1 MMKVRF
7 DQKRFIWAVTLLL
20 AMFLIAHSLNAVI
33 AYQIIDPSD
42 HLGPSP
48 TAGRATDSSAADLPS
63 PSPEELSQ
71 HILQSGLFVVP
82 RQRKPH
88 RMGSDAGGIDD
99 AREADD
105 STPPLNLAQKL
116 VLRGTSYGDTRL
128 SIAMIEEISSKTL
141 TLYHLRED
149 IPNAGEL
156 VEIRREGVR
165 IRQGRRE
172 EFLPVTTGDP
182 GEARP
187 MPVSNSLPDPK
198 KKILLDRKEVT
209 TALADLSKLL
219 GQARAVPYFV
229 DGKVNGFHLTIF
241 TPESF
246 FGRIGLI
253 TGDILKRV
261 NGIEIRDPG
270 QVIGLFQQVKDER
283 VVKVDVLRQDRPTT
297 LTYEIR

>member
-1 MMKVRF
+1 MMKTRF
-7 DQKRFIWAVTLLL
+7 DPKRLTWAVTLFV
-20 AMFLIAHSLNAVI
+20 ASFLIAHSINAVI
-33 AYQIIDPSD
+33 ADQITAPSD
-42 HLGPSP
+42 QLSPSP
-48 TAGRATDSSAADLPS
+48 TAGRVTDPSSADLSS
-63 PSPEELSQ
+63 PSPEELSE
-71 HILQSGLFVVP
+71 HILHSGLFVVP
-82 RQRKPH
+82 QQRKQH
-88 RMGSDAGGIDD
+88 RMGSDVGDVG
-99 AREADD
+99 EVDD

-116 VLRGTSYGDTRL
+116 VLRGTSYGDARL
-128 SIAMIEEISSKTL
+128 SIAMIEDISSKAL

-156 VEIRREGVR
+156 MEVRREGVR

-172 EFLPVTTGDP
+172 EFLPVSTGDP
-182 GEARP
+182 GEVRP
-187 MPVSNSLPDPK
+187 MPVSNLLSDPK
-198 KKILLDRKEVT
+198 KKILLDRREVT

-241 TPESF
+241 TPDSF

-261 NGIEIRDPG
+261 NGMEIRDPG